1 MTVVGLNPKITWQ
14 VTCQFCF
21 WCWEIN
27 ETLQLS
33 FQRNVTLNLFYLW
46 WSFHGQCYLDR
57 KLKAISSK
65 GVLEGAGEGV
75 TIGLTCACTGCT
87 ACVFNFH
94 LADGWCRLRCELRF
108 VVPPLYFT
116 ATSQCLQIARTSIA
130 FLVYFQPKVVPNITF
145 CLFIWHKFIV
155 ATFLG
160 HFG

>member
-21 WCWEIN
+21 WCLEIN

-94 LADGWCRLRCELRF
+94 LIWPTGGADWDVNLDSLFCHCIIQPGRSAYRSLDLRSLSW
-108 VVPPLYFT
+108 FT
-116 ATSQCLQIARTSIA
+116 FNQKWSQISLFA
-130 FLVYFQPKVVPNITF
+130 FL
-145 CLFIWHKFIV
+145 
-155 ATFLG
+155 
-160 HFG
+160 FGTNS